1 MPDRKNEEWQD
12 WLEGIRAIAPLLP
25 AALPFGMMAGLA
37 AAKVD
42 FDALLGIGQSAI
54 IFAGASQIA
63 MSQLIGEKALPAMAV
78 LTVLLINLRFA
89 MYSAS
94 LSLHLRGLSGTKK
107 SLVAYLLTDQAY
119 ALALARFTLNPD
131 WSLDRKFRFYLG
143 TAITLWVVWMAS
155 TALGYYLGAGLPPSW
170 GLEFGVPITFIALM
184 VPGLRDSATVAAAC
198 VGGVM
203 AVIAAPLPNN
213 LGLFLAA
220 LCGIAAGYVWE
231 SVMLTPQ
238 EGDDT

>member
-1 MPDRKNEEWQD
+1 MRDTNSEEWQD
-12 WLEGIRAIAPLLP
+12 VLDGIRTIAPLLP
-25 AALPFGMMAGLA
+25 AALPFGMMTGLT
-37 AAKVD
+37 AAKVN

-63 MSQLIGEKALPAMAV
+63 MSQLIGEKALPVMAV

-94 LSLHLRGLSGTKK
+94 LSLHLRGLSNTKK
-107 SLVAYLLTDQAY
+107 SIVAYLLTDQAY
-119 ALALARFTLNPD
+119 ALSLAHFSLHTD
-131 WSLDRKFRFYLG
+131 WPIEKKFRFYMANAL
-143 TAITLWVVWMAS
+143 TMWVVWMAS

-184 VPGLRDSATVAAAC
+184 VPGLRDSATIAAAC
-198 VGGVM
+198 VGGAI

-213 LGLFLAA
+213 MGLFLAA
-220 LCGIAAGYVWE
+220 LCGIATGYVWE
-231 SVMLTPQ
+231 TAMLKSRQ
-238 EGDDT
+238 ENEE

>member
-1 MPDRKNEEWQD
+1 MQDARNEEWQD
-12 WLEGIRAIAPLLP
+12 VLDGIRTIAPLLP

-42 FDALLGIGQSAI
+42 FGAVLGIGYSAV

-63 MSQLIGEKALPAMAV
+63 MTQLIGEKALPVMAV

-94 LSLHLRGLSGTKK
+94 LSLHLRGLSNAKK
-107 SLVAYLLTDQAY
+107 SIVAYLLTDQAY
-119 ALALARFTLNPD
+119 ALSLAQFSTHTD
-131 WSLDRKFRFYLG
+131 WPLDKKFRFYMANAL
-143 TAITLWVVWMAS
+143 TMWLVWMAS

-198 VGGVM
+198 VGGSM

-213 LGLFLAA
+213 MGLFLAA
-220 LCGIAAGYVWE
+220 LCGIATGYLWE
-231 SVMLTPQ
+231 TVMLKPGQ
-238 EGDDT
+238 ENEE

>member
-1 MPDRKNEEWQD
+1 MRDEKSEEWQD
-12 WLEGIRAIAPLLP
+12 GLDGIRAIAPLLP

-37 AAKVD
+37 AAKVN

-63 MSQLIGEKALPAMAV
+63 MSQLIAEKALPVMAV

-94 LSLHLRGLSGTKK
+94 LSLHMRGLSNAKK
-107 SLVAYLLTDQAY
+107 NLVAYLLTDQAY
-119 ALALARFTLNPD
+119 AISLARFTLHPD
-131 WSLDRKFRFYLG
+131 WPAEKKFRFYLG
-143 TAITLWVVWMAS
+143 NAITLWVVWMAS

-203 AVIAAPLPNN
+203 AVVASPLPSN

-220 LCGIAAGYVWE
+220 LCGIAAGYAWE
-231 SVMLTPQ
+231 SIILKSHMGEET
-238 EGDDT
+238 